1 MVPDV
6 LNHFSENNVKN
17 KITQNNII
25 NVNIPEPE
33 SYLVSDLK
41 NKQTNK
47 KINIKIVKGLRWR
60 GAVIIDFYITIKK

>member
-1 MVPDV
+1 MVLDV

-47 KINIKIVKGLRWR
+47 N
-60 GAVIIDFYITIKK
+60 